1 MTDNKGSPDFPTR
14 RETEE
19 PRFCDSQRSFT
30 VSLAAVIH
38 VSHEPL
44 LICPAFEPLFP
55 PLLKPLQ
62 TMLKTQD
69 ILIEEPARAWPSRRR
84 LHCEKMRH
92 PDSARLHCKK
102 LWNPDSAER
111 QRPALCN

>member
-14 RETEE
+14 REAEE

-69 ILIEEPARAWPSRRR
+69 ILQMWNQPVLGQAGADCTAKKCGI
-84 LHCEKMRH
+84 LT
-92 PDSARLHCKK
+92 SA
-102 LWNPDSAER
+102 
-111 QRPALCN
+111 